1 MRVGVFGAGYVGLVT
16 GTCFAE
22 MGNDVVIGDVDEQRI
37 AALRRGRIPIYEPG
51 LEEILQRNLEM
62 GRLRFTADPREVVNS
77 AEVLF
82 VAVGTPAGE
91 DGSADLSHVL
101 AVAREIA
108 RHADGPRIV
117 VNKSTVPVGTGR
129 KVREVLAES
138 SPHAFQVVSNPEFL
152 KEGSAVEDF
161 MKPDRVVV
169 GSDSD
174 SAREIMRRLYAPF
187 IRTGNPI
194 CFMDVESA
202 EMTKYAAN
210 AMLATRITF
219 MNEIANLC
227 ERVGANVDEVRI
239 GIGSDRRIGPA
250 FLFPGA
256 GFGGSCFP
264 KDVRALERLADEV
277 GYEFPIM
284 RAVHAVNEAQKRVL
298 GEKVRKRFG
307 DDLTGRR
314 FAVWGVAFKARTD
327 DIREA
332 PALVVVDDLLG
343 AGAEVAVFDPEAM
356 DNARRALGDRV
367 VYAGSAHEAL
377 AGADALVVVTEWNEF
392 RFPDF
397 ERIRNEL
404 KSPVV
409 FDGRNLYDP
418 RTMSELGF
426 EYFSIGRPSWRAGG
440 ARSSPTVAA
449 GQAGEHG

>member
-22 MGNDVVIGDVDEQRI
+22 MGNDVIICDVNEDRIGE
-37 AALRRGRIPIYEPG
+37 LRRGRIPIYEPG
-51 LEEILQRNLEM
+51 LEEMLDRNVEND
-62 GRLRFTADPREVVNS
+62 RLRFTTDSRETVLS
-77 AEVLF
+77 SEVIF
-82 VAVGTPAGE
+82 IAVGTPSDE

-101 AVAREIA
+101 SVAREIG

-117 VNKSTVPVGTGR
+117 VNKSTVPVGTGAR
-129 KVREVLAES
+129 VREALVETS
-138 SPHAFQVVSNPEFL
+138 SHQFSVVSNPEFL
-152 KEGSAVEDF
+152 KEGTAVEDF
-161 MKPDRVVV
+161 LKPDRVIV
-169 GSDSD
+169 GTEDLWT
-174 SAREIMRRLYAPF
+174 REVMKRLYAPF
-187 IRTGNPI
+187 VRTGNPI
-194 CFMDVESA
+194 YFMDVASA

-239 GIGSDRRIGPA
+239 GVGSDRRIGPA

-277 GYEFPIM
+277 GYDFPIV
-284 RAVHAVNEAQKRVL
+284 RAVHAVNESQKRML
-298 GEKVRKRFG
+298 GEKIRRHFG

-314 FAVWGVAFKARTD
+314 FAVWGIAFKPRTD

-332 PALVVVDDLLG
+332 PALVLIADLLS

-356 DNARRALGDRV
+356 DNARRVLVDRV
-367 VYAGSAHEAL
+367 VYSESAHEAL
-377 AGADALVVVTEWNEF
+377 EGADALVVVTEWNEF

-397 ERIRNEL
+397 ERIRKAL
-404 KSPVV
+404 RTPIV
-409 FDGRNLYDP
+409 FDGRNVYDP
-418 RTMSELGF
+418 KTMSDMGF
-426 EYFSIGRPSWRAGG
+426 TYFSVGRPE
-440 ARSSPTVAA
+440 RS
-449 GQAGEHG
+449 GR

>member
-22 MGNDVVIGDVDEQRI
+22 MGNDVVVCDVDEKRV
-37 AALRRGRIPIYEPG
+37 AELCRGRIPIYEPG
-51 LEEILQRNLEM
+51 LEEMLQRNLENH
-62 GRLRFTADPREVVNS
+62 RLRFTTDAQDVVKLSEVI
-77 AEVLF
+77 F
-82 VAVGTPAGE
+82 IAVGTPSDE
-91 DGSADLSHVL
+91 DGSADLTHVL
-101 AVAREIA
+101 AVAREIG

-117 VNKSTVPVGTGR
+117 VNKSTVPVGTGK
-129 KVREVLAES
+129 KVRAALSETSIHEFS
-138 SPHAFQVVSNPEFL
+138 VVSNPEFL

-169 GSDSD
+169 GAEDD
-174 SAREIMRRLYAPF
+174 RAREVMKKLYAPF
-187 IRTGNPI
+187 VRTGNPI
-194 CFMDVESA
+194 LFMEIASA

-239 GIGSDRRIGPA
+239 GVGSDKRIGPA
-250 FLFPGA
+250 FLFPGV

-277 GYEFPIM
+277 KYDFSMI
-284 RAVHAVNEAQKRVL
+284 RAVHAVNEIQKRVIA
-298 GEKVRKRFG
+298 RKIEHQFG
-307 DDLTGRR
+307 DDLAGRR
-314 FAVWGVAFKARTD
+314 FAVWGIAFKPRTD

-332 PALVVVDDLLG
+332 PALALIEDLLS

-367 VYAGSAHEAL
+367 SYAESAYEAIE
-377 AGADALVVVTEWNEF
+377 GADALLIVTEWNEF

-397 ERIRNEL
+397 DRIKKAL
-404 KSPVV
+404 KDPVV
-409 FDGRNLYDP
+409 FDGRNVYDP
-418 RTMSELGF
+418 RTMWEHGF
-426 EYFSIGRPSWRAGG
+426 TYHSIGRPSWSASTRAVRPVT
-440 ARSSPTVAA
+440 AEAA
-449 GQAGEHG
+449 GDQS

>member
-22 MGNDVVIGDVDEQRI
+22 MGNDVVICDVDEDRI
-37 AALRRGRIPIYEPG
+37 AELSRGRIPIYEPG
-51 LEEILQRNLEM
+51 LEEMLERNLEND
-62 GRLRFTADPREVVNS
+62 RLTFTTDARETVRSSQVI
-77 AEVLF
+77 F
-82 VAVGTPAGE
+82 IAVGTPSDE

-101 AVAREIA
+101 TVAREIG

-117 VNKSTVPVGTGR
+117 VNKSTVPVGTGE
-129 KVREVLAES
+129 KVREALAETS
-138 SPHAFQVVSNPEFL
+138 SHEFSVVSNPEFL
-152 KEGSAVEDF
+152 KEGTAVEDF
-161 MKPDRVVV
+161 MKPDRVIV
-169 GSDSD
+169 GTADEPT
-174 SAREIMRRLYAPF
+174 REVMKRLYAPF
-187 IRTGNPI
+187 VRTGNPI
-194 CFMDVESA
+194 YFMDVASA

-227 ERVGANVDEVRI
+227 ERVGANVDQVRI
-239 GIGSDRRIGPA
+239 GVGSDRRIGPA

-277 GYEFPIM
+277 GYAFPIM
-284 RAVHAVNEAQKRVL
+284 RAVHAVNENQKRML
-298 GEKVRKRFG
+298 GEKIRGHFG

-314 FAVWGVAFKARTD
+314 FAVWGIAFKPRTD

-332 PALVVVDDLLG
+332 PSLVLVEDLLA

-356 DNARRALGDRV
+356 DNARRVLGDRV
-367 VYAGSAHEAL
+367 TFAESAHDAL
-377 AGADALVVVTEWNEF
+377 EGADALAVVTEWNEF

-397 ERIRNEL
+397 ERIKRGL
-404 KSPVV
+404 RTPVV
-409 FDGRNLYDP
+409 FDGRNVYDP

-426 EYFSIGRPSWRAGG
+426 TYFSVGRPN
-440 ARSSPTVAA
+440 RSAI
-449 GQAGEHG
+449 

>member
-22 MGNDVVIGDVDEQRI
+22 MGNDVLVCDVDEKRI
-37 AALRRGRIPIYEPG
+37 AGLGRGRIPIYEPG
-51 LEEILQRNLEM
+51 LEEMLQRNLENH
-62 GRLRFTADPREVVNS
+62 RLRFTTDAKMVVDASEVI
-77 AEVLF
+77 F
-82 VAVGTPAGE
+82 IAVGTPSDE

-101 AVAREIA
+101 AVAREIG

-117 VNKSTVPVGTGR
+117 VSKSTVPVGTGA
-129 KVREVLAES
+129 KVREALAKT
-138 SPHAFQVVSNPEFL
+138 SPHNFSVVSNPEFL
-152 KEGSAVEDF
+152 KEGTAVEDF

-169 GSDSD
+169 GADD
-174 SAREIMRRLYAPF
+174 DRAREVMKRLYAPF

-194 CFMDVESA
+194 FFMDVASS

-239 GIGSDRRIGPA
+239 GVGSDRRIGPA

-284 RAVHAVNEAQKRVL
+284 RAVHAVNEAQKRLL
-298 GEKVRKRFG
+298 GEKIRRRFG
-307 DDLTGRR
+307 EDLTGRR
-314 FAVWGVAFKARTD
+314 FAVWGVAFKPRTD

-332 PALVVVDDLLG
+332 PALILIEDLLF

-356 DNARRALGDRV
+356 GNARRVLGDRV
-367 VYAGSAHEAL
+367 TFSDTAYGAL
-377 AGADALVVVTEWNEF
+377 EGADALVVVTEWNEF

-397 ERIRNEL
+397 DRIKQSL
-404 KSPVV
+404 KEPVV
-409 FDGRNLYDP
+409 FDGRNVYDP
-418 RTMSELGF
+418 RAMSDLGF
-426 EYFSIGRPSWRAGG
+426 VYVSIGRPSWSAGASASHPPVTAELTG
-440 ARSSPTVAA
+440 D
-449 GQAGEHG
+449 QD

>member
-22 MGNDVVIGDVDEQRI
+22 MGNDVVVCDVDEKRVAELCQ
-37 AALRRGRIPIYEPG
+37 GTIPIYEPG
-51 LEEILQRNLEM
+51 LEEMLQRNQENA
-62 GRLRFTADPREVVNS
+62 RLRFTTDAQEAVETSEVI
-77 AEVLF
+77 F
-82 VAVGTPAGE
+82 IAVGTPSDE
-91 DGSADLSHVL
+91 DGSADLTHVL
-101 AVAREIA
+101 AVAREIG

-129 KVREVLAES
+129 KVREALSETSAHEFS
-138 SPHAFQVVSNPEFL
+138 VVSNPEFL

-169 GSDSD
+169 GTEDER
-174 SAREIMRRLYAPF
+174 AREVLKKLYAPF
-187 IRTGNPI
+187 VRTGNPI
-194 CFMDVESA
+194 LFMEIASA

-239 GIGSDRRIGPA
+239 GVGSDKRIGTA

-277 GYEFPIM
+277 EYQFPII
-284 RAVHAVNEAQKRVL
+284 RAVHEVNETQKRVL
-298 GEKVRKRFG
+298 GRKIRHHFG
-307 DDLTGRR
+307 PDLAGRR
-314 FAVWGVAFKARTD
+314 FAVWGIAFKPRTD

-332 PALVVVDDLLG
+332 PALALIEDLLS

-356 DNARRALGDRV
+356 ANARSALGDHV
-367 VYAGSAHEAL
+367 IYAESAYDAIE
-377 AGADALVVVTEWNEF
+377 GADALIIVTEWNEF

-397 ERIRNEL
+397 DRIKKAL
-404 KSPVV
+404 KEPVI
-409 FDGRNLYDP
+409 FDGRNVYDP
-418 RTMSELGF
+418 RTLSDLGF
-426 EYFSIGRPSWRAGG
+426 TYHSIGRPSWSASTRAVPPVT
-440 ARSSPTVAA
+440 AEAA
-449 GQAGEHG
+449 GDQS

>member
-1 MRVGVFGAGYVGLVT
+1 
-16 GTCFAE
+16 
-22 MGNDVVIGDVDEQRI
+22 MGNDVLVCDVDEKRI
-37 AALRRGRIPIYEPG
+37 AGLGRGRIPIYEPG
-51 LEEILQRNLEM
+51 LEEMLQRNLENH
-62 GRLRFTADPREVVNS
+62 RLRFTTDAKMVVDASEVI
-77 AEVLF
+77 F
-82 VAVGTPAGE
+82 IAVGTPSDE

-101 AVAREIA
+101 AVAREIG

-117 VNKSTVPVGTGR
+117 VSKSTVPVGTGA
-129 KVREVLAES
+129 KVREALAET
-138 SPHAFQVVSNPEFL
+138 SPHNFSVVSNPEFL
-152 KEGSAVEDF
+152 KEGTAVEDF

-169 GSDSD
+169 GADD
-174 SAREIMRRLYAPF
+174 DRAREVMKRLYAPF

-194 CFMDVESA
+194 CFMDVASS

-239 GIGSDRRIGPA
+239 GVGSDRRIGPA

-298 GEKVRKRFG
+298 GEKIRRHFG
-307 DDLTGRR
+307 EDLSGRR
-314 FAVWGVAFKARTD
+314 FAVWGIAFKPRTD

-332 PALVVVDDLLG
+332 PALVLIEDLLS
-343 AGAEVAVFDPEAM
+343 AGAQVAVFDPEAM
-356 DNARRALGDRV
+356 DNARRVLGDRV
-367 VYAGSAHEAL
+367 DFSGSAHEAL
-377 AGADALVVVTEWNEF
+377 EGADALVVVTEWNEF

-397 ERIRNEL
+397 DRMKKAL
-404 KSPVV
+404 KEPVV
-409 FDGRNLYDP
+409 FDGRNVYDP
-418 RTMSELGF
+418 RAMSDLGF
-426 EYFSIGRPSWRAGG
+426 VYVSIGRPSWSATARPPNPPVTAELAGDQ
-440 ARSSPTVAA
+440 S
-449 GQAGEHG
+449 

>member
-22 MGNDVVIGDVDEQRI
+22 MGNDVVIRDVDEERI
-37 AALRRGRIPIYEPG
+37 ARLRRGRIPIYEPG
-51 LEEILQRNLEM
+51 LEEVLQRNLEM
-62 GRLRFTADPREVVNS
+62 GRLRFTTDPAEVVGF
-77 AEVLF
+77 AEVVF

-108 RHADGPRIV
+108 QHADGPRIV

-138 SPHAFQVVSNPEFL
+138 SPHEFLVVSNPEFL

-169 GSDSD
+169 GTDSD
-174 SAREIMRRLYAPF
+174 SAREAMRRLYAPF

-284 RAVHAVNEAQKRVL
+284 RAVHTVNEAQKRVL
-298 GEKVRKRFG
+298 GDKVRARFG
-307 DDLTGRR
+307 DDLSGRR
-314 FAVWGVAFKARTD
+314 MAVWGVAFKARTD

-332 PALVVVDDLLG
+332 PALVLIDDLLRS
-343 AGAEVAVFDPEAM
+343 GAEVAVFDPEAL
-356 DNARRALGDRV
+356 DNARRVLGDRV
-367 VYAGSAHEAL
+367 FYAGSAHEAL
-377 AGADALVVVTEWNEF
+377 NGADALVVVTEWNEF

-397 ERIRNEL
+397 ERMRNE
-404 KSPVV
+404 
-409 FDGRNLYDP
+409 
-418 RTMSELGF
+418 
-426 EYFSIGRPSWRAGG
+426 
-440 ARSSPTVAA
+440 
-449 GQAGEHG
+449 